1 MTHRTDVA
9 RGQQIVARWC
19 NLAEQR
25 LEHLTELFE
34 TGRWRRYHSE
44 QAFLENI
51 REARAA
57 VEIWRELLSREASL
71 DNSPIDL
78 SWLGRGKSTL
88 PPPYISSAPYV
99 SPAPERR
106 SEAATLAEAAMNAV
120 AAALETA
127 TEVLEEPPTVA
138 DAPPLEMP
146 PPVMRPPVLDLDTI
160 QRRYPLL
167 RNAL

>member
-9 RGQQIVARWC
+9 RGQEIVARWC

-25 LEHLTELFE
+25 LEHLNELFE

-57 VEIWRELLSREASL
+57 VDIWRELLTREASL

-78 SWLGRGKSTL
+78 SWLGRGKSKL
-88 PPPYISSAPYV
+88 PPPDISPM
-99 SPAPERR
+99 PERR
-106 SEAATLAEAAMNAV
+106 AEAATLAEAAMTAV
-120 AAALETA
+120 AAAFETA
-127 TEVLEEPPTVA
+127 AEVLERPPVVA

-146 PPVMRPPVLDLDTI
+146 PAVMPPPVLDLDTI

>member
-1 MTHRTDVA
+1 MTHRTELA
-9 RGQQIVARWC
+9 RGQEIVARWC

-57 VEIWRELLSREASL
+57 VDTWRELLSREASL

-78 SWLGRGKSTL
+78 SWLGRGRSTL
-88 PPPYISSAPYV
+88 PRYDVPAAPQFR
-99 SPAPERR
+99 P
-106 SEAATLAEAAMNAV
+106 EAAALAESAMTAV

-127 TEVLEEPPTVA
+127 VEVLDEPAAVD
-138 DAPPLEMP
+138 DAPPLEIP
-146 PPVMRPPVLDLDTI
+146 ALPVLDLSAI
-160 QRRYPLL
+160 QARYPLL
-167 RNAL
+167 RNTL

>member
-9 RGQQIVARWC
+9 RGQEIVARWC

-25 LEHLTELFE
+25 LEHLNELFE

-57 VEIWRELLSREASL
+57 VDIWRELLTREASL

-78 SWLGRGKSTL
+78 SWLGRGKSKL
-88 PPPYISSAPYV
+88 PPPDISSM
-99 SPAPERR
+99 PERR
-106 SEAATLAEAAMNAV
+106 AEAATLAEAAMTAV
-120 AAALETA
+120 AAAFEMA
-127 TEVLEEPPTVA
+127 AEVLEQPPVVA
-138 DAPPLEMP
+138 DAPALEMP
-146 PPVMRPPVLDLDTI
+146 PPVMPPPVLDLDTI

>member
-9 RGQQIVARWC
+9 RGQEIVARWC

-25 LEHLTELFE
+25 LEHLNELFE

-44 QAFLENI
+44 QAFIENI

-57 VEIWRELLSREASL
+57 VDIWRELLTREASL
-71 DNSPIDL
+71 DNSPVDL
-78 SWLGRGKSTL
+78 SWLGRGKSKL
-88 PPPYISSAPYV
+88 PPPRDL
-99 SPAPERR
+99 SPAQQRR
-106 SEAATLAEAAMNAV
+106 SEAATLAEAAMTAV
-120 AAALETA
+120 AAAMETA
-127 TEVLEEPPTVA
+127 AEVLEQPPVVA

-146 PPVMRPPVLDLDTI
+146 PPVMPPPVLDLDTI

>member
-1 MTHRTDVA
+1 MTHRTDAA
-9 RGQQIVARWC
+9 RGQEIVARWC

-44 QAFLENI
+44 LAFLENI

-57 VEIWRELLSREASL
+57 VDIWRELLTREASL

-78 SWLGRGKSTL
+78 AWLGRGKSIL
-88 PPPYISSAPYV
+88 PPRRISLT
-99 SPAPERR
+99 PERR
-106 SEAATLAEAAMNAV
+106 ADATALAQAAMTAV

-127 TEVLEEPPTVA
+127 TDVLEEPPTLA
-138 DAPPLEMP
+138 DAPSLEMP
-146 PPVMRPPVLDLDTI
+146 PPARPPVLDLDTI